1 MRFVTSKHSFS
12 SQLVFTRHGGLK
24 KLATPALLVSLLAIS
39 SMATSGLVTA
49 AQAAPQVL
57 AKLAIELPADG
68 HLTYQGQAASQ
79 FPDGLP
85 IGLGSGLS
93 FVGKTSD
100 GALQFVALT
109 DRGPNADA
117 PQWTAEGQA
126 RESKIFIRPD
136 FVPQWM
142 TVTVKDGKAKASHPV
157 LLHDGKG
164 AIHGL
169 PLQPGTV
176 GATGEMALNDALQPI
191 ALTDSRGLDTEG
203 LVSDGQGGFWL
214 CDEYGPFLIHV
225 DGQGK
230 ILKQFGPDAQAGEQ
244 QVAGG
249 LPSVL
254 AWRQPNRGFEG
265 IARLP
270 SGKIIAAVQST
281 LDIDGK
287 TAKSATFIRLL
298 ELDPQTG
305 NTRMLAYP
313 LESGFYKKNKDAKIG
328 DLVAVDEQTLLV
340 IEQGKDKDKQ
350 MHNRIYRLD
359 LAKATDL
366 SGQLIANKAL
376 EYADADALQAAGVV
390 PVGKQLLVD
399 LQSLGWS
406 AEKAE
411 GLTLVDAKTIAVA
424 SDNDFGLG
432 VKVKD
437 KVEDAKDPTDYS
449 TDGSGKLL
457 LEGKPVVSTLSLKP
471 LTGEGASSALW
482 LISLD
487 QPLR

>member
-12 SQLVFTRHGGLK
+12 SQLVSTRHGGVK
-24 KLATPALLVSLLAIS
+24 KSATPALLVSLLVIS
-39 SMATSGLVTA
+39 SMATGSLVTA
-49 AQAAPQVL
+49 AQAAPGVL

-164 AIHGL
+164 SIHGL

-244 QVAGG
+244 QVAAG

-457 LEGKPVVSTLSLKP
+457 LEGKPVASTLSLKP

-482 LISLD
+482 LIGLD

>member
-1 MRFVTSKHSFS
+1 MCFVTSRVTFTSSFQS
-12 SQLVFTRHGGLK
+12 SSAGRGGLK

-39 SMATSGLVTA
+39 SMATA
-49 AQAAPQVL
+49 APAAPQVL

-68 HLTYQGQAASQ
+68 HLTYQGQAVSQ

-109 DRGPNADA
+109 DRGPNGDA
-117 PQWTAEGQA
+117 PQWLASGHAQ
-126 RESKIFIRPD
+126 ESKIFIRPD

-142 TVTVKDGKAKASHPV
+142 TVTVKDGKAQASHPV
-157 LLHDGKG
+157 LLHDAQGS
-164 AIHGL
+164 IHGL
-169 PLQPGTV
+169 PLLPGTV

-203 LVSDGQGGFWL
+203 LVADGQGGFWL

-230 ILKQFGPDAQAGEQ
+230 ILKQFGPEAQSGEQ

-249 LPSVL
+249 LPSLL

-265 IARLP
+265 VARLP
-270 SGKIIAAVQST
+270 SGKVIAAVQST

-305 NTRMLAYP
+305 KTRMLAYP

-359 LAKATDL
+359 LAPATDL
-366 SGQLIANKAL
+366 SGQLIANKEL
-376 EYADADALQAAGVV
+376 EFADADALHAAGVV
-390 PVGKQLLVD
+390 PVSKQLLVD

-411 GLTLVDAKTIAVA
+411 GLTLVDGKTLAVT

-432 VKVKD
+432 IKVKD
-437 KVEDAKDPTDYS
+437 KVGDAKDPTDYS

-457 LEGKPVVSTLSLKP
+457 LEGKPVASTLNLKP
-471 LTGEGASSALW
+471 LSGEEAHSVLW
-482 LISLD
+482 LIGLPQSL
-487 QPLR
+487 R

>member
-1 MRFVTSKHSFS
+1 MASITTLVPKAHKPLLLSTALAVLMLA
-12 SQLVFTRHGGLK
+12 SQ
-24 KLATPALLVSLLAIS
+24 AE
-39 SMATSGLVTA
+39 
-49 AQAAPQVL
+49 AAPQVISRFN
-57 AKLAIELPADG
+57 IELPATAWLD
-68 HLTYQGQAASQ
+68 YQGQFAKQ
-79 FPDGLP
+79 FPHGLP
-85 IGLGSGLS
+85 TGVGSGLS

-117 PQWTAEGQA
+117 PQWLASGHVQ
-126 RESKIFIRPD
+126 ESKIFIRPD

-142 TVTVKDGKAKASHPV
+142 MVTVKDGKAKASDPV
-157 LLHDGKG
+157 LLRDDKG
-164 AIHGL
+164 SIHGL
-169 PLQPGTV
+169 PLPPGTV

-191 ALTDSRGLDTEG
+191 AVTDNRGLDTEG
-203 LVSDGQGGFWL
+203 LVPDGQGGYWL

-225 DGQGK
+225 DSQGK
-230 ILKQFGPDAQAGEQ
+230 ILQKFGPEAQAGEQ

-249 LPSVL
+249 LPSLL

-265 IARLP
+265 VARLP

-281 LDIDGK
+281 LDIEGK

-298 ELDPQTG
+298 ELDPQSG
-305 NTRMLAYP
+305 KTRMLAYP
-313 LESGFYKKNKDAKIG
+313 LEAGFYKKNKDAKIG

-359 LAKATDL
+359 LAPASDL
-366 SGQLIANKAL
+366 SGLQIAGKAL
-376 EYADADALQAAGVV
+376 EFADAEALHAAGVV
-390 PVGKQLLVD
+390 PVAKQLLVD

-411 GLTLVDAKTIAVA
+411 GLTLVDGKTLAVA

-432 VKVKD
+432 VKVKE
-437 KVEDAKDPTDYS
+437 KVGDAKDPTDYS

-457 LEGKPVVSTLSLKP
+457 LEGKPVASSLSLKP
-471 LTGEGASSALW
+471 LTGDEASSALW
-482 LISLD
+482 LIGLD
-487 QPLR
+487 KPLR

>member
-1 MRFVTSKHSFS
+1 MASLTTVVPKAHKPLLLSTA
-12 SQLVFTRHGGLK
+12 L
-24 KLATPALLVSLLAIS
+24 ALLMLAPQ
-39 SMATSGLVTA
+39 AN
-49 AQAAPQVL
+49 AAPQVISRL
-57 AKLAIELPADG
+57 SIELPATAWLD
-68 HLTYQGQAASQ
+68 YQGKFAKQ
-79 FPDGLP
+79 FPQGLP
-85 IGLGSGLS
+85 IGVGSGLS
-93 FVGKTSD
+93 FIGKRAD

-109 DRGPNADA
+109 DRGPNGDA
-117 PQWTAEGQA
+117 PQWLASGHAQ
-126 RESKIFIRPD
+126 ESKIFIRPD

-142 TVTVKDGKAKASHPV
+142 TVTVKDGKAEASNPV
-157 LLHDGKG
+157 QLHDDKG
-164 AIHGL
+164 PIHGL
-169 PLQPGTV
+169 PLPPGTV

-191 ALTDSRGLDTEG
+191 ALTDNRGLDTEG
-203 LVSDGQGGFWL
+203 LVPDGQGGYWL

-230 ILKQFGPDAQAGEQ
+230 ILKKFGPEAQAGEQ

-249 LPSVL
+249 LPSLL

-359 LAKATDL
+359 LAQGTDL

-411 GLTLVDAKTIAVA
+411 GLTLVDSKTLAVA

-432 VKVKD
+432 VKVKE
-437 KVEDAKDPTDYS
+437 KVGDAKDPTDYS

-457 LEGKPVVSTLSLKP
+457 LEGKPVASTLSLKP
-471 LTGEGASSALW
+471 LTGDEASSALW
-482 LISLD
+482 LIGLD
-487 QPLR
+487 KPLR

>member
-1 MRFVTSKHSFS
+1 MRFVTSKHSLS
-12 SQLVFTRHGGLK
+12 SQVVSARHGGVK
-24 KLATPALLVSLLAIS
+24 KTATPALLVSLLAIS

-117 PQWTAEGQA
+117 PQWTTAGQT

-157 LLHDGKG
+157 LLHDGRG
-164 AIHGL
+164 SIHGL

-203 LVSDGQGGFWL
+203 LVPDGQGGFWL

-265 IARLP
+265 VARLP

-313 LESGFYKKNKDAKIG
+313 LEAGFYKKNKDAKIG
-328 DLVAVDEQTLLV
+328 DLVAVDEHTLLV

-359 LAKATDL
+359 LAQGTDL

-411 GLTLVDAKTIAVA
+411 GLTLVDAKTLAVT

-432 VKVKD
+432 VKVRER
-437 KVEDAKDPTDYS
+437 VGEAKDPTDYS

-457 LEGKPVVSTLSLKP
+457 LEGKPVASSLSFKP

>member
-1 MRFVTSKHSFS
+1 MRFVTSTHSCS
-12 SQLVFTRHGGLK
+12 SLVVSARHGGAK
-24 KLATPALLVSLLAIS
+24 KTTTAALLVSLLVIG
-39 SMATSGLVTA
+39 SMATSGLITA
-49 AQAAPQVL
+49 AQAAPGVL

-117 PQWTAEGQA
+117 PQWTAAGLA

-157 LLHDGKG
+157 LLQDGKG
-164 AIHGL
+164 PIHGL
-169 PLQPGTV
+169 PLLPGTV

-203 LVSDGQGGFWL
+203 LVSDGQGGYWL

-225 DGQGK
+225 DAQGK
-230 ILKQFGPDAQAGEQ
+230 ILKQYGPEAQSGEQ

-265 IARLP
+265 VARLP

-281 LDIDGK
+281 LNIDGK

-359 LAKATDL
+359 LTKATDL

-376 EYADADALQAAGVV
+376 EYADAEALQAAGVI

-399 LQSLGWS
+399 LQSLGWRV
-406 AEKAE
+406 EKAE
-411 GLTLVDAKTIAVA
+411 GLTLVDAKTIAVT

-437 KVEDAKDPTDYS
+437 KVGDAKDPTDYS

-457 LEGKPVVSTLSLKP
+457 LEGKPVASTLSLKP
-471 LTGEGASSALW
+471 LTGEEASSALW

>member
-1 MRFVTSKHSFS
+1 MRFVISKHSFS
-12 SQLVFTRHGGLK
+12 SQLVSTRHGGVK
-24 KLATPALLVSLLAIS
+24 KSATPALLVSLLVIS
-39 SMATSGLVTA
+39 SMATGSLVTA
-49 AQAAPQVL
+49 AQAAPGVL

-164 AIHGL
+164 SIHGL

-203 LVSDGQGGFWL
+203 LVADGQGGFWL

-244 QVAGG
+244 QVAAG

-457 LEGKPVVSTLSLKP
+457 LEGKPVASTLSLKP

>member
-1 MRFVTSKHSFS
+1 MRFVTSKHSLS
-12 SQLVFTRHGGLK
+12 SQVVSARHGGVK
-24 KLATPALLVSLLAIS
+24 KTATPALLVSLLAIS

-164 AIHGL
+164 SIHGL

-244 QVAGG
+244 QVAAG

-411 GLTLVDAKTIAVA
+411 GLTLVDATTIAVA

-432 VKVKD
+432 VKVKE
-437 KVEDAKDPTDYS
+437 KVGDAKDPTDYS

-457 LEGKPVVSTLSLKP
+457 LEGKPVASTLSLKP

>member
-1 MRFVTSKHSFS
+1 MRFVTSKHTLS
-12 SQLVFTRHGGLK
+12 SQVVSARHGGVK
-24 KLATPALLVSLLAIS
+24 KTATPALLVSLLAIS

-117 PQWTAEGQA
+117 PQWTTAGQT

-157 LLHDGKG
+157 LLHDGRG
-164 AIHGL
+164 SIHGL

-203 LVSDGQGGFWL
+203 LVPDGQGGFWL

-265 IARLP
+265 VARLP

-313 LESGFYKKNKDAKIG
+313 LEAGFYKKNKDAKIG
-328 DLVAVDEQTLLV
+328 DLVAVDEHTLLV

-390 PVGKQLLVD
+390 PVGRQLLVD

-411 GLTLVDAKTIAVA
+411 GLTLVDGKTLAVT

-432 VKVKD
+432 VKVKE
-437 KVEDAKDPTDYS
+437 KVGDAKDPTDYS

-457 LEGKPVVSTLSLKP
+457 LEGKPVASSLSFKP

>member
-1 MRFVTSKHSFS
+1 MCFVTSRITSSSSFQCS
-12 SQLVFTRHGGLK
+12 SVRSGGLK

-39 SMATSGLVTA
+39 SMATAVP
-49 AQAAPQVL
+49 AAPLVL

-68 HLTYQGQAASQ
+68 HLAYQGQAASQ

-100 GALQFVALT
+100 GSLQFVALT

-117 PQWTAEGQA
+117 PQWLASGHAQ
-126 RESKIFIRPD
+126 ESKIFIRPD

-157 LLHDGKG
+157 LLQDGKG
-164 AIHGL
+164 SIHGL

-176 GATGEMALNDALQPI
+176 GSTGEMALNDALQPI

-203 LVSDGQGGFWL
+203 LVADGQGGFWL

-230 ILKQFGPDAQAGEQ
+230 ILKQFGPEAQSGEQ
-244 QVAGG
+244 QVAAG

-265 IARLP
+265 VARLP

-305 NTRMLAYP
+305 KTRMLAYP

-432 VKVKD
+432 VKVKE
-437 KVEDAKDPTDYS
+437 KVGDAMDPTDYS

-457 LEGKPVVSTLSLKP
+457 LEGKPVASTLSLKP

-482 LISLD
+482 LIGLD

>member
-1 MRFVTSKHSFS
+1 MRFVTSKHSLS
-12 SQLVFTRHGGLK
+12 SQVVSARHGGVK
-24 KLATPALLVSLLAIS
+24 KTATPALLVSLLAIS

-117 PQWTAEGQA
+117 PQWTTAGQT

-164 AIHGL
+164 SIHGL

-203 LVSDGQGGFWL
+203 LVPDGQGGFWL
-214 CDEYGPFLIHV
+214 CDEYGPFLIHT
-225 DGQGK
+225 GRRC
-230 ILKQFGPDAQAGEQ
+230 
-244 QVAGG
+244 
-249 LPSVL
+249 
-254 AWRQPNRGFEG
+254 WRSRSRSPPCNARTRCRYRG
-265 IARLP
+265 
-270 SGKIIAAVQST
+270 
-281 LDIDGK
+281 
-287 TAKSATFIRLL
+287 
-298 ELDPQTG
+298 
-305 NTRMLAYP
+305 
-313 LESGFYKKNKDAKIG
+313 
-328 DLVAVDEQTLLV
+328 
-340 IEQGKDKDKQ
+340 
-350 MHNRIYRLD
+350 
-359 LAKATDL
+359 
-366 SGQLIANKAL
+366 
-376 EYADADALQAAGVV
+376 AAG
-390 PVGKQLLVD
+390 
-399 LQSLGWS
+399 S
-406 AEKAE
+406 AR
-411 GLTLVDAKTIAVA
+411 
-424 SDNDFGLG
+424 
-432 VKVKD
+432 
-437 KVEDAKDPTDYS
+437 
-449 TDGSGKLL
+449 
-457 LEGKPVVSTLSLKP
+457 
-471 LTGEGASSALW
+471 GASAW
-482 LISLD
+482 
-487 QPLR
+487 P

>member
-1 MRFVTSKHSFS
+1 MASFTTVVPKAHKPLLLS
-12 SQLVFTRHGGLK
+12 TAL
-24 KLATPALLVSLLAIS
+24 ALLMLAPQ
-39 SMATSGLVTA
+39 AN
-49 AQAAPQVL
+49 AAPQVISRL
-57 AKLAIELPADG
+57 SIELPATAWLD
-68 HLTYQGQAASQ
+68 YQGKFAKQ
-79 FPDGLP
+79 FPQGLP
-85 IGLGSGLS
+85 IGVGSGLS
-93 FVGKTSD
+93 FIGKRAD

-109 DRGPNADA
+109 DRGPNGDA
-117 PQWTAEGQA
+117 PQWLASGHAQ
-126 RESKIFIRPD
+126 ESKIFIRPD

-142 TVTVKDGKAKASHPV
+142 TVTVKDGKAEASNPV
-157 LLHDGKG
+157 QLHDDKG
-164 AIHGL
+164 PIHGL
-169 PLQPGTV
+169 PLPPGTV

-191 ALTDSRGLDTEG
+191 ALTDNRGLDTEG
-203 LVSDGQGGFWL
+203 LVPDGQGGYWL

-230 ILKQFGPDAQAGEQ
+230 ILKKFGPEAQAGEQ

-249 LPSVL
+249 LPSLL

-265 IARLP
+265 VARLP

-281 LDIDGK
+281 LDIEGK

-305 NTRMLAYP
+305 KTRMLAYP

-366 SGQLIANKAL
+366 SGRLIANKAL
-376 EYADADALQAAGVV
+376 EYADVDALQAAGVV

-457 LEGKPVVSTLSLKP
+457 LEGKPVASTLSLKP

-487 QPLR
+487 QLLR

>member
-1 MRFVTSKHSFS
+1 MASLTTVVPKAHKPLLLSTA
-12 SQLVFTRHGGLK
+12 L
-24 KLATPALLVSLLAIS
+24 ALLMLAPQ
-39 SMATSGLVTA
+39 AN
-49 AQAAPQVL
+49 AAPQVISRL
-57 AKLAIELPADG
+57 SIELPATAWLD
-68 HLTYQGQAASQ
+68 YQGQFAKQ
-79 FPDGLP
+79 FPHGLP
-85 IGLGSGLS
+85 IGVGSGLS
-93 FVGKTSD
+93 FIGKRSD

-109 DRGPNADA
+109 DRGPNGDA
-117 PQWTAEGQA
+117 PQWLASGHAQ
-126 RESKIFIRPD
+126 ESKIFIRPD

-142 TVTVKDGKAKASHPV
+142 TVTVKDGKAEASNPV
-157 LLHDGKG
+157 QLHDDKG
-164 AIHGL
+164 PIHGL
-169 PLQPGTV
+169 PLPPGTV

-191 ALTDSRGLDTEG
+191 ALTDNRGLDTEG
-203 LVSDGQGGFWL
+203 LVPDGQGGYWL

-230 ILKQFGPDAQAGEQ
+230 ILKKFGPEAQAGEQ

-249 LPSVL
+249 LPSLL

-265 IARLP
+265 VARLP

-281 LDIDGK
+281 LDIEGK

-305 NTRMLAYP
+305 KTRMLAYP
-313 LESGFYKKNKDAKIG
+313 LEAGFYKKNKDAKIG

-359 LAKATDL
+359 LAPASDL
-366 SGQLIANKAL
+366 SGLQIAGKAL
-376 EYADADALQAAGVV
+376 EFADAEALHAAGVV
-390 PVGKQLLVD
+390 PVAKQLLVD

-411 GLTLVDAKTIAVA
+411 GLTLVDGKTLAVA

-432 VKVKD
+432 VKVKE
-437 KVEDAKDPTDYS
+437 KVGDAKDPTDYS

-457 LEGKPVVSTLSLKP
+457 LEGKPVASSLSLKP
-471 LTGEGASSALW
+471 LTGDEASSALW
-482 LISLD
+482 LIGLD
-487 QPLR
+487 KPLR

>member
-1 MRFVTSKHSFS
+1 MRFVTSKHSLS
-12 SQLVFTRHGGLK
+12 SQVVSARHGGVK
-24 KLATPALLVSLLAIS
+24 KTATPALLVSLLAIS

-68 HLTYQGQAASQ
+68 HLTYQGHAASQ

-117 PQWTAEGQA
+117 PQWTTAGQT

-157 LLHDGKG
+157 LLHDGRG
-164 AIHGL
+164 SIHGL

-203 LVSDGQGGFWL
+203 LVPDGQGGFWL

-244 QVAGG
+244 QVAAG

-265 IARLP
+265 VARLP

-313 LESGFYKKNKDAKIG
+313 LEAGFYKKNKDAKIG

-411 GLTLVDAKTIAVA
+411 GLTLVDGKTLAVT

-432 VKVKD
+432 VKVKE
-437 KVEDAKDPTDYS
+437 KVGEAKDPTDYS

-457 LEGKPVVSTLSLKP
+457 LEGKPVASSLNFKP

>member
-1 MRFVTSKHSFS
+1 MASVTTLVPKSHKPLLLSTALAVLMLA
-12 SQLVFTRHGGLK
+12 SQ
-24 KLATPALLVSLLAIS
+24 AE
-39 SMATSGLVTA
+39 
-49 AQAAPQVL
+49 AAPQVISRFN
-57 AKLAIELPADG
+57 IELPATAWLD
-68 HLTYQGQAASQ
+68 YQGKFAKQ
-79 FPDGLP
+79 FPHGLP
-85 IGLGSGLS
+85 TGVGSGLS
-93 FVGKTSD
+93 LVGKTSD

-117 PQWTAEGQA
+117 PQWLASGHVQ
-126 RESKIFIRPD
+126 ESKIFIRPD

-142 TVTVKDGKAKASHPV
+142 TVTVKDGKAKASDPV
-157 LLHDGKG
+157 LLHDDKG
-164 AIHGL
+164 PIHGL
-169 PLQPGTV
+169 PLPPGTV

-191 ALTDSRGLDTEG
+191 ALTDNRGLDTEG
-203 LVSDGQGGFWL
+203 LVPDGQGGYWL

-225 DGQGK
+225 DSQGK
-230 ILKQFGPDAQAGEQ
+230 ILQKFGPEAQAGEQ

-249 LPSVL
+249 LPSLL

-265 IARLP
+265 VARLP

-281 LDIDGK
+281 LDIEGK

-298 ELDPQTG
+298 ELDPQSG
-305 NTRMLAYP
+305 KTRMLAYP
-313 LESGFYKKNKDAKIG
+313 LEAGFYKKNKDAKIG

-359 LAKATDL
+359 LAPASDL
-366 SGQLIANKAL
+366 SGLQIAGKDL
-376 EYADADALQAAGVV
+376 EFADAEALHAAGVV
-390 PVGKQLLVD
+390 PVAKQLLVD

-411 GLTLVDAKTIAVA
+411 GLTLVDGKTLAVA

-432 VKVKD
+432 VKVKE
-437 KVEDAKDPTDYS
+437 KVGDAKDPADYS

-457 LEGKPVVSTLSLKP
+457 LEGKPVASSLSLKP
-471 LTGEGASSALW
+471 LTGDEASSALW
-482 LISLD
+482 LIGLD
-487 QPLR
+487 KPLR

>member
-12 SQLVFTRHGGLK
+12 SQVVSTRHGGVK
-24 KLATPALLVSLLAIS
+24 KSATPALLVSLLVIS
-39 SMATSGLVTA
+39 SMATGSLVTA
-49 AQAAPQVL
+49 AQAAPGVL

-85 IGLGSGLS
+85 IGLGSRLS

-100 GALQFVALT
+100 GGLQFVALT

-164 AIHGL
+164 SIHGL

-244 QVAGG
+244 QVAAG

-432 VKVKD
+432 VKVKE
-437 KVEDAKDPTDYS
+437 KVGDAMDPTDYS

-457 LEGKPVVSTLSLKP
+457 LEGKPVASTLSLKP
-471 LTGEGASSALW
+471 LTGDEASSALW
-482 LISLD
+482 LIGLD
-487 QPLR
+487 KPLR